1 MRKTSKIILVT
12 LFATMLLLGLGY
24 AAIQNITLSISGT
37 AAASAVQGNF
47 DVGFTEVTEISDE
60 IYVNA
65 SVNSNVKAIFNVSG
79 LTQKGQT
86 AYAIYEITNN
96 SSDLSTD
103 LSVETSNSN
112 TEYFTISSRL
122 ADTSL
127 VAGDSTTV
135 TVTVELTKTPIEG
148 EVSSTIGVVLTAM
161 PVEPGKEGTSSD
173 INDFSQV
180 PVEPIASTL
189 ADVTLDNIGDY
200 IDLRNNLVKTS
211 LTTDD
216 WRILYADDNAVY
228 LILSD
233 YLPNESNYARNA
245 GLEIMGQYGVY
256 SNKDTETLLTA
267 LKTPDNWIALANGI
281 DGANALGVPYASLI
295 VASYLSNYPEAT
307 MEDIENANIDF
318 TNRLYVVKPETV
330 DGCTGDIYIDD
341 GNFGKTDLFGIYAE
355 EKRYQETLY
364 DNVNTAIR
372 PVIVLSR
379 NTEVVKEGNLWRIPV
394 ENTNGITNGYAELT
408 NDYVD
413 ILDTTV
419 ASITNDCIGQYIDI
433 GNNII
438 RTESTAD
445 DWRILYANDNFVYAV
460 LTEPLPNSTGYAEGA
475 GLLVAGDYGV
485 YEATGAESLNSK
497 LLLSE
502 KWNGLT
508 NGLSSDGKS
517 GAFGSYLMD
526 LFLLSYNEKMGTNIT
541 YEDIVNDTTYEIKLE
556 RSNLF
561 ATEYI
566 LDDKADMV
574 WVADNVDATKT
585 WAIQGA
591 LGYIIDYEY
600 TEANTFIRPVI
611 CISKDRACSY
621 IDGTWIV
628 NQD

>member
-60 IYVNA
+60 TYVNA
-65 SVNSNVKAIFNVSG
+65 SVNSNVKATFNVSG

-211 LTTDD
+211 STTDD

-256 SNKDTETLLTA
+256 SNKDDENLVMA
-267 LKTPDNWIALANGI
+267 LQTTSNWIGLTNGI
-281 DGANALGVPYASLI
+281 NGADALGAPFASLFM
-295 VASYLSNYPEAT
+295 ASYLSVY
-307 MEDIENANIDF
+307 NASVEEVLAGNLDYSN
-318 TNRLYVVKPETV
+318 TLYLPRSVTV
-330 DGCTGDIYIDD
+330 DGCTGEQYIDD
-341 GNFGKTDLFGIYAE
+341 GNFGSTGTFGIHAE
-355 EKRYQETLY
+355 KQMYQHTLY
-364 DNVNTAIR
+364 DNPDTAIR
-372 PVIVLSR
+372 PIIALPR
-379 NTEVVKEGNLWRIPV
+379 NTEVIIEGNLWRIPV
-394 ENTNGITNGYAELT
+394 ENTNGIRSGYAELS
-408 NDYVD
+408 NNYVN
-413 ILDTTV
+413 IEDTTL

-433 GNNII
+433 GNSIV
-438 RTESTAD
+438 RTESTKD
-445 DWRILYANDNFVYAV
+445 DWRILYSNDEYVYAV
-460 LTEPLPNSTGYAEGA
+460 LTDYLPNSTGYAENK

-485 YEATGAESLNSK
+485 YSATNATDLNAK
-497 LLLSE
+497 LFLGHWIELL
-502 KWNGLT
+502 NGLAA
-508 NGLSSDGKS
+508 DGKS
-517 GAFGSYLMD
+517 GAFGSIPLE
-526 LFLLSYNEKMGTNIT
+526 LLLDSYNYKKGTNIT
-541 YEDIVNDTTYEIKLE
+541 LDKLLKKEESFEKSELYISERILNGYTDYVWITNNSDTSVSIAANCSLCNIEE
-556 RSNLF
+556 RAFTN
-561 ATEYI
+561 
-566 LDDKADMV
+566 
-574 WVADNVDATKT
+574 
-585 WAIQGA
+585 
-591 LGYIIDYEY
+591 
-600 TEANTFIRPVI
+600 ANTYIRPVI
-611 CISKDRACSY
+611 NISKDRACSY